1 MNVKLAFQT
10 LSLSVYNSLMFLKDL
25 PTKKI
30 HFEGC
35 EATANFCLQFN
46 NIADLLNCKNRYANG
61 AYSCPL
67 TRSNYDTLKSY
78 AVDFQNYICS
88 IQDETGTRIL
98 ETCRKTGF
106 LGLLINLENMFS
118 LFDILEPLGVE
129 YLLTYKLCQDYLET
143 FFSAI
148 RSRGGFNN
156 NPNAIQFKSAYQ
168 RLLIRHELSEVE
180 NGNCI
185 FDGIDILVVS
195 SKHKENT
202 RDPIEVENVVN
213 SCVDFDH
220 DYITSFVALSPF
232 SLHVVESIAGYVASK
247 ILDNISCIICKQHI

>member
-1 MNVKLAFQT
+1 MNVKFAFQT

-98 ETCRKTGF
+98 ETCR
-106 LGLLINLENMFS
+106 NL
-118 LFDILEPLGVE
+118 
-129 YLLTYKLCQDYLET
+129 
-143 FFSAI
+143 
-148 RSRGGFNN
+148 
-156 NPNAIQFKSAYQ
+156 
-168 RLLIRHELSEVE
+168 
-180 NGNCI
+180 
-185 FDGIDILVVS
+185 VS
-195 SKHKENT
+195 
-202 RDPIEVENVVN
+202 
-213 SCVDFDH
+213 
-220 DYITSFVALSPF
+220 
-232 SLHVVESIAGYVASK
+232 
-247 ILDNISCIICKQHI
+247 